1 MKSIFLVL
9 TLLIYYGY
17 ALEIK
22 NAKYFLEKNRNILE
36 SYYNQVKMQSF
47 EKKYPYFRHRKIIEY
62 SAYLLLE
69 NDEKKKISGQLVFI
83 NFILKDFIKYSNFGG
98 ISISGILSSEK
109 QNKKPH
115 IFYLKFDG
123 RYLSDLEFL
132 GIEANLFTYC
142 VLPNFNQCILLG
154 IGEKF

>member
-1 MKSIFLVL
+1 MKKIFLAL
-9 TLLIYYGY
+9 ALLMYYSY

-36 SYYNQVKMQSF
+36 SYYNQVKTQSL

-69 NDEKKKISGQLVFI
+69 DSDRKNVNSQLVFI
-83 NFILKDFIKYSNFGG
+83 NFILKDFIKYGNFGG
-98 ISISGILSSEK
+98 IGISGILSSDKED
-109 QNKKPH
+109 KKSR

-132 GIEANLFTYC
+132 GIGANLFAYC
-142 VLPNFNQCILLG
+142 VLPNFNQCVLLG